1 MSFAEINYLFIIW
14 AVPLILLFF
23 LYGSRRRKRILDLF
37 AGMRGQAA
45 IVPQNLSLRRWIK
58 AVLILVAVLFI
69 ALALAGPQYGYV
81 WEEIEQQ
88 GVDLVILLDCSR
100 SMLADDIQPNRLE
113 RAKREIYDLLALLKG
128 DRAGLVA
135 FAGTAF
141 LQCPLTLDHSAFH
154 LFLNALTPDYLPVG
168 GTNLAEAV
176 DKAVSAFDPKSG
188 AEKAIILITDGEH
201 TGRGDPQDAAR
212 RAADA
217 GIKLF
222 SIGVGGAEGV
232 PLRRENG
239 GFVKDTS
246 GQIVLSKLDEATLKA
261 MAEIGKGIYVRSVA
275 GDMDLETIYTKEIRG
290 KMEAATQAGGRRQIH
305 QNRYQWPLF
314 LAVLLLLTER
324 CISVVR
330 YASASMLVVIIAL
343 LAVPATG
350 RANEIQEGMEAY
362 KKGAYDQAIDHFTAA
377 QLKDPNRP
385 ELLYNLGNAYYK
397 KGDFDAA
404 EGQLRDALNLADPA
418 LKAKIYYNLGNI
430 DFRKGRMKEAIENYQ
445 KALELHPDDQ
455 ESKDNIEFVKKV
467 MAQKPPPSQNQNGQD
482 EKKDKNDA
490 SDEND
495 SQQNRKGDSNSE
507 AQSQEDRQDADKKDQ
522 SSPQNQSGDKE
533 KSAEDT
539 SRPTSGEIES
549 EKQPDSATSADSQ
562 EPEAQKPQE
571 QPAAAE
577 AQETP
582 ADDAKAQQLQRMLDR
597 LQDQPGK
604 ATMPAYGDTP
614 VEKDW

>member
-14 AVPLILLFF
+14 AVPFILLFF
-23 LYGSRRRKRILDLF
+23 LYGSRRRKRILNLF
-37 AGMRGQAA
+37 AGIRGQAA

-58 AVLILVAVLFI
+58 AALILGAVLFI

-81 WEEIEQQ
+81 WEEIEQE
-88 GVDLVILLDCSR
+88 GVDLVIVLDCSR

-176 DKAVSAFDPKSG
+176 DKAVSAFDPKSS

-201 TGRGDPQDAAR
+201 TGRGNPAAAAR
-212 RAADA
+212 KAADA

-222 SIGVGGAEGV
+222 CIGVGGAEGV

-239 GFVKDTS
+239 GFVKDAS
-246 GQIVLSKLDEATLKA
+246 GRIVLSKLDEETLKT
-261 MAEIGKGIYVRSVA
+261 MADIGKGIYVRSVA
-275 GDMDLETIYTKEIRG
+275 GDMDLETIYVQEIRG
-290 KMEAATQAGGRRQIH
+290 KMEAVAQAGGRRQIH

-314 LAVLLLLTER
+314 LAVLLLLAER

-330 YASASMLVVIIAL
+330 RAPSPIVVVLAVL
-343 LAVPATG
+343 LAVPAAG
-350 RANEIQEGMEAY
+350 RANELQEGMNAY
-362 KKGAYDQAIDHFTAA
+362 EKGAYDQAIDHFAAA
-377 QLKDPNRP
+377 QLKNPSQP

-397 KGDFDAA
+397 KGDYDAA

-445 KALELHPDDQ
+445 KALELQPDDR
-455 ESKDNIEFVKKV
+455 EAKENIEFVEKV
-467 MAQKPPPSQNQNGQD
+467 MAQKPPSSRNQSGQD
-482 EKKDKNDA
+482 EKKDE
-490 SDEND
+490 ENT
-495 SQQNRKGDSNSE
+495 QQGSKGDSDSDVQSSE
-507 AQSQEDRQDADKKDQ
+507 KGQDEDQKDQ
-522 SSPQNQSGDKE
+522 SSSQGESNDNE
-533 KSAEDT
+533 NSAEDAP
-539 SRPTSGEIES
+539 RPSSGEIES
-549 EKQPDSATSADSQ
+549 EEQQNSAASAGSQ
-562 EPEAQKPQE
+562 EPEGQKPQE

-577 AQETP
+577 EKEAP
-582 ADDAKAQQLQRMLDR
+582 AGDADAKQLQRMLDR
-597 LQDQPGK
+597 LKDQPGK